1 MTTAS
6 RPIALL
12 HGWGLSSAVW
22 APLQAHLGPNT
33 LTLDLPG
40 HGSAA
45 PAGDSLD
52 AWADA
57 LASQLPDGAVLVGW
71 SLGAQLA
78 LHIAAHAP
86 HKAARLV
93 LIAATPRFVQAPD
106 WPAAL
111 PEATL
116 ADFRADFDTA
126 PEATQRRFTALQ
138 AMGDGRRRDVTA
150 ALNQALTPA
159 DTAHHAALASGLQ
172 LLADTD
178 LRTSIGNV
186 RQPVRLIHGAED
198 RLMPAAAAEWLVD
211 ALPNGR
217 LSVFTDCG
225 HAPLLSRPADCA
237 ALIAAFASE
246 ATETTGADR

>member
-12 HGWGLSSAVW
+12 HGWGLSSKVW

-57 LASQLPDGAVLVGW
+57 LASQLPNGAVLVGW

-116 ADFRADFDTA
+116 SGFRADFDTA
-126 PEATQRRFTALQ
+126 PDATQRRFTALQ
-138 AMGDGRRRDVTA
+138 AMGDGRRRDVTV

-159 DTAHHAALASGLQ
+159 DATHHAALASGLK

-178 LRTSIGNV
+178 LRASIGNI

-198 RLMPAAAAEWLVD
+198 RLMPAAAAEWLAD
-211 ALPNGR
+211 ALPDGR
-217 LSVFTDCG
+217 LSVFADCG
-225 HAPLLSRPADCA
+225 HAPQLSRPADCA
-237 ALIAAFASE
+237 TLIATFASE
-246 ATETTGADR
+246 PARAEH